1 MFKGIYLRKM
11 PDGKFILEA
20 MQMSE
25 FLERVCIDFQ
35 FSREGDYIMNLQGG
49 NLLGVFVP
57 QEASVRDVAARL
69 EDTYGFKV
77 ELG

>member
-1 MFKGIYLRKM
+1 MFKGIYLRKL
-11 PDGKFILEA
+11 PNGRYVLEG

-57 QEASVRDVAARL
+57 QEASVQDVIARL
-69 EDTYGFKV
+69 EDTYGFAV